1 MKRYLKIL
9 QDTSYY
15 EVLRMKL
22 KIYSDGACRGNP
34 CRSAIAYV
42 ILDYEEAE
50 VLIMYKCG
58 N

>member
-1 MKRYLKIL
+1 
-9 QDTSYY
+9 
-15 EVLRMKL
+15 MKL

-34 CRSAIAYV
+34 GPSAIAYV